1 MYRSLLSRL
10 ENCKFLLKSSSK
22 DLSSINKY
30 QKNASNE
37 DLTLR
42 MSFLIKELDKTFL
55 DLESRYKEE
64 KRKVR
69 KESKEEKRKVR
80 KERESK

>member
-1 MYRSLLSRL
+1 
-10 ENCKFLLKSSSK
+10 
-22 DLSSINKY
+22 LSSINKY

-69 KESKEEKRKVR
+69 KE
-80 KERESK
+80 RESK

>member
-1 MYRSLLSRL
+1 MEHRKSRLYRSLLSRL

-37 DLTLR
+37 DLTIR
-42 MSFLIKELDKTFL
+42 ISFLMKELDKTFL
-55 DLESRYKEE
+55 ELESRYKEE
-64 KRKVR
+64 KTRT
-69 KESKEEKRKVR
+69 R